1 MSFNIGL
8 SGLRAASKDLNVTGN
23 NIANAGTVGFKQSRA
38 EFSDVYAASV
48 LGTGKNPQG
57 SGVLMSNISQQFN
70 QGNINYTQNALDLA
84 INGNGFFQVSNN
96 GAVSYTRAG
105 YFGTDR
111 QGFLVDNF
119 GYKLQGFPV
128 DGNGNLQNGVVGDLQ
143 IQTTNQEPKATS
155 TINTAFNLNST
166 LKSPVT
172 WQTTF
177 DGVLQSAYDTAYSD
191 ALTTEGQA
199 AYVASLTASGDAAYD
214 DWLTDIG
221 DIAYDDALEA
231 GGDEVAAEAA
241 RAAAL
246 ANPGNIS
253 DAEAARA
260 AALVDPENIATAE
273 AARVMQAEV
282 AGNAAK
288 VLPDNLDQAREAADA
303 TFDPTD
309 PTTYNN
315 STSLNVYD
323 SQGNAHVMTQYFVKT
338 GANSWDMKVLIDGRN
353 PDDPTGTQPYVLG
366 LAFDASGALQS
377 ITGDEATELFS
388 IDHGT
393 NKVTLNAATGNP
405 PSGGWVPAIPNGA
418 TPATWSPNGALAN
431 PEGIVLDFSKSSQ
444 FASAFAV
451 NSVAQDGYTTGEL
464 AGLEIDDTG
473 VIFAR
478 YTNGQSKVQGQ
489 IILANFA
496 NVQGLTPVG
505 KTQWVQSFESGE
517 PVVGTP
523 GSGTLG
529 ALQAGA
535 LEDSNV
541 ELSDQLV
548 NLIVAQRNY
557 QANAKTIETESAI
570 TQTIINLR

>member
-111 QGFLVDNF
+111 SGFLVDNF

-143 IQTTNQEPKATS
+143 IQTTNQAPKATS
-155 TINTAFNLNST
+155 KIDTTFNLNST
-166 LKSPVT
+166 QNSPT
-172 WQTTF
+172 G
-177 DGVLQSAYDTAYSD
+177 GVF
-191 ALTTEGQA
+191 
-199 AYVASLTASGDAAYD
+199 
-214 DWLTDIG
+214 
-221 DIAYDDALEA
+221 
-231 GGDEVAAEAA
+231 
-241 RAAAL
+241 
-246 ANPGNIS
+246 NP
-253 DAEAARA
+253 
-260 AALVDPENIATAE
+260 L
-273 AARVMQAEV
+273 
-282 AGNAAK
+282 
-288 VLPDNLDQAREAADA
+288 
-303 TFDPTD
+303 D
-309 PTTYNN
+309 PTTYNS
-315 STSLNVYD
+315 STSLNIYD

-338 GANSWDMKVLIDGRN
+338 GANTWDMKVLVDGRN
-353 PDDPTGTQPYVLG
+353 PNDPQSTSEYNITLQFTPDGKLDIANIAPGGDLNFDPVTGQMTMNNWTPAV
-366 LAFDASGALQS
+366 S
-377 ITGDEATELFS
+377 
-388 IDHGT
+388 
-393 NKVTLNAATGNP
+393 
-405 PSGGWVPAIPNGA
+405 SGGTWVENGA
-418 TPATWSPNGALAN
+418 TAVPIT
-431 PEGIVLDFSKSSQ
+431 LDLTKSTQ
-444 FASAFAV
+444 YASAFAV

>member
-8 SGLRAASKDLNVTGN
+8 SGMRAASKDLNVTGN

-38 EFSDVYAASV
+38 EFSDVYAASM
-48 LGTGKNPQG
+48 GAGKNPVG
-57 SGVLMSNISQQFN
+57 SGVLLSNISQQFN
-70 QGNINYTQNALDLA
+70 QGNISYTQNALDLA

-111 QGFLVDNF
+111 EGFLVDNF

-128 DGNGNLQNGVVGDLQ
+128 DGSGNLQNGVVGDLQ
-143 IQTTNQEPKATS
+143 IQATNQAPQATS
-155 TINTAFNLNST
+155 EINTAFNLNST
-166 LKSPVT
+166 QKTPAT
-172 WQTTF
+172 WQAEYDADVVQQLRASSLAPSAFTPGDLDIDEALAWQASLDSSTGFYNQELKTAYDAIKPDPATF
-177 DGVLQSAYDTAYSD
+177 TDVNDVVDNVRYLAAIQSAIPTALAQAD
-191 ALTTEGQA
+191 AAVLENKDA
-199 AYVASLTASGDAAYD
+199 VASANANT
-214 DWLTDIG
+214 
-221 DIAYDDALEA
+221 
-231 GGDEVAAEAA
+231 
-241 RAAAL
+241 AAA
-246 ANPGNIS
+246 AASNAFNP
-253 DAEAARA
+253 A
-260 AALVDPENIATAE
+260 
-273 AARVMQAEV
+273 
-282 AGNAAK
+282 
-288 VLPDNLDQAREAADA
+288 
-303 TFDPTD
+303 D
-309 PTTYNN
+309 PTTYNS
-315 STSLNVYD
+315 STSLNIYD

-338 GANSWDMKVLIDGRN
+338 GANSWDIQVLIDGRN
-353 PDDPTGTQPYVLG
+353 PADPSGTQPYVLG
-366 LAFDASGALQS
+366 LAFDSSGALQS
-377 ITGDEATELFS
+377 VSGDEAAGLFS
-388 IDHGT
+388 IDAT
-393 NKVTLNAATGNP
+393 TKKVTLNSASGNP
-405 PSGGWVPAIPNGA
+405 LTGGWVPAISNGA
-418 TPATWSPNGALAN
+418 TPAIWSHNGALAN
-431 PEGIVLDFSKSSQ
+431 QDGIVLDFSKSSQ

-523 GSGTLG
+523 MSGTLG

>member
-111 QGFLVDNF
+111 EGFLVDNF

-128 DGNGNLQNGVVGDLQ
+128 DNNGNLQNGVVGNLQ
-143 IQTTNQEPKATS
+143 VQTTNQAPKATS
-155 TINTAFNLNST
+155 QINTAFNLNST
-166 LKSPVT
+166 QKSPAT
-172 WQTTF
+172 WQATYDAAVSGPVTT
-177 DGVLQSAYDTAYSD
+177 DIQSLMDDYFA
-191 ALTTEGQA
+191 TEGITGTP
-199 AYVASLTASGDAAYD
+199 SS
-214 DWLTDIG
+214 
-221 DIAYDDALEA
+221 
-231 GGDEVAAEAA
+231 
-241 RAAAL
+241 
-246 ANPGNIS
+246 
-253 DAEAARA
+253 
-260 AALVDPENIATAE
+260 
-273 AARVMQAEV
+273 AEV
-282 AGNAAK
+282 ASARAYAAG
-288 VLPDNLDQAREAADA
+288 VLAGR
-303 TFDPTD
+303 TFNPAD
-309 PTTYNN
+309 PTTYNS
-315 STSLNVYD
+315 STSLNIYD

-338 GANSWDMKVLIDGRN
+338 GANTWDMKVLIDGRN
-353 PDDPTGTQPYVLG
+353 PANPGEQPPTPYVMG
-366 LAFDASGALQS
+366 LEFDSSGALKP
-377 ITGDEATELFS
+377 IETGGSALFS
-388 IDHGT
+388 VSAD
-393 NKVTLNAATGNP
+393 NKITLRSASSVGSND
-405 PSGGWVPAIPNGA
+405 GWVPAISNGA
-418 TPATWSPNGALAN
+418 TPATWSANGALAN
-431 PEGIVLDFSKSSQ
+431 PGGIVLDFSKSSQ
-444 FASAFAV
+444 YASAFAV
-451 NSVAQDGYTTGEL
+451 NSVAQDGYSTGEL

>member
-8 SGLRAASKDLNVTGN
+8 SGMRAASKDLNVTGN

-48 LGTGKNPQG
+48 MGTGKNPVG
-57 SGVLMSNISQQFN
+57 SGVLLSNISQQFN

-96 GAVSYTRAG
+96 GALSYTRAG
-105 YFGTDR
+105 FFGTDR
-111 QGFLVDNF
+111 EGALVDNF

-128 DGNGNLQNGVVGDLQ
+128 DANGNLQNGVVGDLQ
-143 IQTTNQEPKATS
+143 IQTTNQAPKPSSKIDTV
-155 TINTAFNLNST
+155 FNLNST
-166 LKSPVT
+166 QKSPAT
-172 WQTTF
+172 WQASY
-177 DGVLQSAYDTAYSD
+177 DGVVDQAYQSAYVPAYSD
-191 ALTTEGQA
+191 E
-199 AYVASLTASGDAAYD
+199 LTAQMANYYVDAANGVVD
-214 DWLTDIG
+214 PANPTADE
-221 DIAYDDALEA
+221 IA
-231 GGDEVAAEAA
+231 AATAFATPFAVTAATREGNLAAADPAVLRAA
-241 RAAAL
+241 RAAASTTF
-246 ANPGNIS
+246 NPS
-253 DAEAARA
+253 
-260 AALVDPENIATAE
+260 
-273 AARVMQAEV
+273 
-282 AGNAAK
+282 
-288 VLPDNLDQAREAADA
+288 
-303 TFDPTD
+303 D
-309 PTTYNN
+309 PTTYNS

-338 GANSWDMKVLIDGRN
+338 SANTWDMKVLVDGRN
-353 PDDPTGTQPYVLG
+353 PANPSEDPPSEYVMGLTFNSAGNLTGIANPENGPLTVGPDL
-366 LAFDASGALQS
+366 
-377 ITGDEATELFS
+377 
-388 IDHGT
+388 
-393 NKVTLNAATGNP
+393 KVTLRSATAAEVAAGN
-405 PSGGWVPAIPNGA
+405 GNGWIPAISDGR

-431 PEGIVLDFSKSSQ
+431 PEGIVMDFSKSTQ
-444 FASAFAV
+444 FASSFAV

-473 VIFAR
+473 LIFAR

-489 IILANFA
+489 IVLANFA
-496 NVQGLTPVG
+496 NVQGLTPAG
-505 KTQWVQSFESGE
+505 KTQWVQSYESGE
-517 PVVGTP
+517 PVIGTP
-523 GSGTLG
+523 MSGTMG

>member
-48 LGTGKNPQG
+48 MGTGKNPQG

-105 YFGTDR
+105 YFGSDR
-111 QGFLVDNF
+111 DGFLVDNF

-128 DGNGNLQNGVVGDLQ
+128 DGNGNLQNGVIGDLQ
-143 IQTTNQEPKATS
+143 IQTSNQEPKS
-155 TINTAFNLNST
+155 TTRIDTAFNLNST
-166 LKSPVT
+166 QKSPVT
-172 WQTTF
+172 WQTTYESEYAAWLNNPLNVA
-177 DGVLQSAYDTAYSD
+177 DVAAPTLV
-191 ALTTEGQA
+191 EVGQA
-199 AYVASLTASGDAAYD
+199 AAHAA
-214 DWLTDIG
+214 TQ
-221 DIAYDDALEA
+221 
-231 GGDEVAAEAA
+231 
-241 RAAAL
+241 
-246 ANPGNIS
+246 AN
-253 DAEAARA
+253 
-260 AALVDPENIATAE
+260 
-273 AARVMQAEV
+273 
-282 AGNAAK
+282 
-288 VLPDNLDQAREAADA
+288 A

-309 PTTYNN
+309 PTTYNS
-315 STSLNVYD
+315 STSLNIYD
-323 SQGNAHVMTQYFVKT
+323 SQGNAHVMTQYFIKT
-338 GANSWDMKVLIDGRN
+338 GANNWDMKMLIDGRN
-353 PDDPTGTQPYVLG
+353 PADPSVTDPYVMG
-366 LAFDASGALQS
+366 LEFDSSGALS
-377 ITGDEATELFS
+377 GIDTGGSALFS
-388 IDHGT
+388 VGT
-393 NKVTLNAATGNP
+393 DLKVTLNSATAANP
-405 PSGGWVPAIPNGA
+405 NGGWVPAISDGG

-431 PEGIVLDFSKSSQ
+431 PDGIVMDFSKSSQ
-444 FASAFAV
+444 YASAFAV
-451 NSVAQDGYTTGEL
+451 NKVSQDGYTTGEL
-464 AGLEIDDTG
+464 AGLEIDDSG

-523 GSGTLG
+523 MSGTLG

>member
-111 QGFLVDNF
+111 EGFLVDNF
-119 GYKLQGFPV
+119 SYKLQGFPV
-128 DGNGNLQNGVVGDLQ
+128 DGNGNLQNGVVGNLQ

-155 TINTAFNLNST
+155 TINTAFTLNST

-172 WQTTF
+172 WQSAY
-177 DGVLQSAYDTAYSD
+177 DAIVDDAYQSAYTPAYNSTLATQKVAYYADPANGVADPANPTAEEIAAATAFATPLAEAAASAAGDLAASD
-191 ALTTEGQA
+191 AAVL
-199 AYVASLTASGDAAYD
+199 S
-214 DWLTDIG
+214 
-221 DIAYDDALEA
+221 
-231 GGDEVAAEAA
+231 AA
-241 RAAAL
+241 RAAA
-246 ANPGNIS
+246 N
-253 DAEAARA
+253 
-260 AALVDPENIATAE
+260 
-273 AARVMQAEV
+273 
-282 AGNAAK
+282 
-288 VLPDNLDQAREAADA
+288 A
-303 TFDPTD
+303 TFNPAD
-309 PTTYNN
+309 PTTYNS
-315 STSLNVYD
+315 STSLNIYD
-323 SQGNAHVMTQYFVKT
+323 SQGNAHVLTQYFVKT

-353 PDDPTGTQPYVLG
+353 PADPAQEPPQPYVMG
-366 LAFDASGALQS
+366 LSFNTSGVL
-377 ITGDEATELFS
+377 TGIANPESGPFS
-388 IDHGT
+388 VGPDL
-393 NKVTLNAATGNP
+393 KVTLNSASATNP
-405 PSGGWVPAIPNGA
+405 NGWVPAISDGG

-431 PEGIVLDFSKSSQ
+431 PDGIVFDFSKSSQ
-444 FASAFAV
+444 FASSFAV

-464 AGLEIDDTG
+464 ASLEIDDSG
-473 VIFAR
+473 VVFAR